1 MIILGFQYD
10 HVKSKYGEKP
20 KLCYRFMFYSI
31 KTDDIFKDI
40 AENVETRFN
49 TLN

>member
-10 HVKSKYGEKP
+10 HVKPKYGE